1 MAGKW
6 NRRSSDNCSYQQEVI
21 ESTAPIDY
29 MLYSGAHRNC
39 GLCCSKNDCCSE
51 KSLKDEQSKTQT
63 SRVEMES
70 NLMNI
75 NRLSSKCSDLKHK
88 PSDYDKDYKTP
99 CLQKNELPCYN
110 WSNGLPRVTTTGYQ
124 LPNSNC
130 QKN

>member
-51 KSLKDEQSKTQT
+51 KSLKNEQTKTHG
-63 SRVEMES
+63 SRVDIES
-70 NLMNI
+70 NLFNI
-75 NRLSSKCSDLKHK
+75 NRLSSKCNDLKHA
-88 PSDYDKDYKTP
+88 PVGPTDTN
-99 CLQKNELPCYN
+99 CLHRNEQPCYN
-110 WSNGLPRVTTTGYQ
+110 WSNGLQKINTTGYQ